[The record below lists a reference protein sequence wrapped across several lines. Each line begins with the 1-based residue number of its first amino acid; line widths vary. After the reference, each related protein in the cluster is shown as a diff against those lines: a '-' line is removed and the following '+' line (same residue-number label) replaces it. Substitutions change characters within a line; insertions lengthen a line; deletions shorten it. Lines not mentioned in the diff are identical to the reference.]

1 MAHCIIL
8 NGGTEEPT
16 DKRGIVHRTLGAYRI
31 ASALEDYGY
40 STFVLDHIS
49 TLTIDEV
56 ITAITPHVDS
66 TTLWVGVSS
75 TFIWQMNKKTT
86 DLNTQV
92 SDSNLDTMY
101 YHSYQD
107 MLKFFNFVKQH
118 SSAKLVYGGARS
130 PFYTIDPQIDYYVF
144 GNADTAV
151 VDLTDYLAGK
161 VDQLQHV
168 KEVTTNGVVCRS
180 IDSSDYPEPKMDN
193 ISTHWWNKNFN
204 VLKKESLPI
213 ELARGCIFKCKFCNY
228 HLTGKKKGTYLR
240 DVEEVRDE
248 LIKIYEAHGT
258 TDYWF
263 TDDTFNDDND
273 KIEDLHKLFTS
284 LPFKPRFSCYLRIDL
299 LNKYP
304 HQAQLL
310 AEMGLMGTFFG
321 IETLEPN
328 SAKAIGKGLH
338 PNKVKDRLYWLQEQW
353 KNKVN
358 ISTGF
363 ILGLPYDNLQYF
375 YELITWCLERDNP
388 IHNMQFYP
396 LLIYHY
402 HNQRPEWNKYSSE
415 FSLNPDVY
423 GYKVKPNTATNWE
436 LPSQDL
442 KYSTC
447 FEIANQYNQLIRPRN
462 KVSGFEMNNMLNL
475 GIPLD
480 DILQYTEVELLK
492 KHNLIELN
500 TLRINEY
507 KKLIGL

>member
-16 DKRGIVHRTLGAYRI
+16 DKRGVVHRTLGAYRI
-31 ASALEDYGY
+31 ASALEKHGY
-40 STFVLDHIS
+40 SSFVVDHIS
-49 TLTIDEV
+49 VLTIDEI
-56 ITAITPHVDS
+56 ITAITPHIGQE
-66 TTLWVGVSS
+66 TLWVGVSS

-86 DLNTQV
+86 DLNTHT
-92 SDSNLDTMY
+92 SDSNLDSMY
-101 YHSYQD
+101 YHSYDD
-107 MLKFFNFVKQH
+107 MLKFFNFVKHH
-118 SSAKLVYGGARS
+118 SSAKLIYGGARS
-130 PFYTIDPQIDYYVF
+130 PFYTMDTEIDYYVF
-144 GNADTAV
+144 GNADNAII
-151 VDLTDYLAGK
+151 DLTNYLAGRTDK
-161 VDQLQHV
+161 IQHLKQV
-168 KEVTTNGVVCRS
+168 SSNGVDCVA
-180 IDSSDYPEPKMDN
+180 IDSSDYPQPEMDN
-193 ISTHWWNKNFN
+193 LSTHWWNKNFN
-204 VLKKESLPI
+204 VLAKESLPI

-240 DVEEVRDE
+240 DPVEVRDE

-258 TDYWF
+258 TDYWL

-273 KIEDLHKLFTS
+273 KIENLHRLFTS

-304 HQAQLL
+304 HQADLL
-310 AEMGLMGTFFG
+310 AEMGLIGTFFG
-321 IETLEPN
+321 IETLEPS

-338 PNKVKDRLYWLQEQW
+338 PNKVKDRLYWLQEKW
-353 KNKVN
+353 KNQVN

-375 YELITWCLERDNP
+375 YELITWCMETDNP

-423 GYKVKPNTATNWE
+423 GYKVKPNTASDWE

-462 KVSGFEMNNMLNL
+462 KVAGFEMNNMLNL
-475 GIPLD
+475 GIPIEDLF
-480 DILQYTEVELLK
+480 QYTELEIFARY
-492 KHNLIELN
+492 NLADLN
-500 TLRINEY
+500 TQRINEY